1 MKQTFNSQEE
11 EILSKAEQIRLKEE
25 KKKERKEAW
34 NNLFYYNV
42 DVDLSMEQ
50 DGSMMRTIR
59 KKKPIFLSIGLCLAF
74 IILVACFFTVDW
86 SNTPTIHWE
95 QIGEVFVSLFTPGKN
110 SLQTTSKYWSY
121 VWNTAVP
128 SIWSTTEMC
137 FLGTLLGSII
147 SVPVYYLC
155 ARNTARKPY
164 VYHPF
169 RIFNALLRT
178 IPQMVVAIL
187 LRFFFGPNLITGIA
201 SITLFSLGIMYQ
213 LMFEFIET
221 LEMSPFEAVRS
232 NGGNVMQCIH
242 LGLHPEILPMFF
254 ANFLYTFEINIRAS
268 VILGYVGAGGYGYL
282 LQQELGETHYDCIGA
297 LLIPLFVE
305 VIFLQVV
312 SNLLSRK
319 SK

>member
-11 EILSKAEQIRLKEE
+11 EILSKAEQARLKEE
-25 KKKERKEAW
+25 KKKERRDRW
-34 NNLFYYNV
+34 NDFFYYDV
-42 DVDLSMEQ
+42 DVDLSVEQ
-50 DGSMMRTIR
+50 DGSMVRTLR
-59 KKKPIFLSIGLCLAF
+59 KKKPIFLSVGLCIVFLLLA
-74 IILVACFFTVDW
+74 ACFFAIDW
-86 SNTPTIHWE
+86 SNTADLRWD
-95 QIGEVFVSLFTPGKN
+95 QIGEVFASLFTPAKN
-110 SLQTTSKYWSY
+110 SLKTAEGYWSY
-121 VWNTAVP
+121 VWNTSIP

-137 FLGTLLGSII
+137 FLGTLLGSILSI
-147 SVPVYYLC
+147 PVYFLC

-164 VYHPF
+164 IYQPF

-178 IPQMVVAIL
+178 IPQMVMAII
-187 LRFFFGPNLITGIA
+187 LRFFFGANLITGIA
-201 SITLFSLGIMYQ
+201 SITVFTLGIMYQ
-213 LMFEFIET
+213 LMYEFIET

-282 LQQELGETHYDCIGA
+282 LQTELGETHYDCIGA

-305 VIFLQVV
+305 VIFLQVI

-319 SK
+319 SR

>member
-1 MKQTFNSQEE
+1 MKRSFNSKEE
-11 EILSKAEQIRLKEE
+11 EILFKAEKVRQKEE
-25 KKKERKEAW
+25 KKKARKDRFNEF
-34 NNLFYYNV
+34 FYYDQV
-42 DVDLSMEQ
+42 IDISASQ
-50 DGSMMRTIR
+50 DGSMVRTIR
-59 KKKPIFLSIGLCLAF
+59 KKKPIFLAVGLGIAL
-74 IILVACFFTVDW
+74 IILIACFFTINYESTLKIRW
-86 SNTPTIHWE
+86 NE
-95 QIGEVFVSLFTPGKN
+95 IGNVFASLFVPGKN
-110 SLQTTSKYWSY
+110 SLQSASGYWSY
-121 VWNTAVP
+121 VWDTAVP

-137 FLGTLLGSII
+137 FIGTLFGSLI
-147 SVPVYYLC
+147 SIPVYFLC

-164 VYHPF
+164 IYHPF

-187 LRFFFGPNLITGIA
+187 LRFFFGPNLFTGIV
-201 SITLFSLGIMYQ
+201 SIAIFSLGIMYQ

-232 NGGNVMQCIH
+232 NGGSVMQCIH

-282 LQQELGETHYDCIGA
+282 LQQELSETHYDCIGA
-297 LLIPLFVE
+297 LLIPLFFE
-305 VIFLQVV
+305 VIFLQII

-319 SK
+319 SR